1 MTKYKNHIIELEN
14 KKYKICDSIGLGGNG
29 KVFKAYNVGDEKD
42 IRAIKFV
49 IPNSKEKIRLKK
61 EIEIFM
67 GTRESNI
74 VPIYDYD
81 FRQIKVRGN
90 DKDEYYY
97 SMPVYDCT
105 LRDIMCEITDYKIII
120 SYILQLCNAIKVIHD
135 LNIIHR
141 DIKPENIFIKG
152 DELVL
157 GDFGIAHYPELEIT
171 EENDW
176 LGNKRYAS
184 PEQLIKGLAD
194 TITKESDIYSLGLI
208 MNEVFTK
215 KTPIG
220 NNYIRISDVSPLF
233 YELDQVVL
241 KCLMHNPKDRPNIN
255 SVILQLKLILGQLEE
270 QIDDICYFLGG
281 DIAIPYDILNI
292 AAKDILIGK
301 FLFEH
306 MTLDEID
313 KYDIDY
319 CYDIHYKLDDMIC
332 NLLFIKLL
340 YRICKGKVIYE
351 GNGTKVDNL
360 YKAINIKEVD
370 NKKLFEK
377 LVKSLD
383 THKTSYNHRLYGQ
396 IIKLFIS
403 CSDYHCKE
411 IIEQIDDIQKRIY
424 SLKDTPMIFIIYQ
437 LKSYD
442 IFDKQELFDLNLE
455 EHVCLN
461 TDESNITGGW
471 YSMKLQKKVVNYDK
485 VLGLFREKWP
495 CEIEKIELSEY
506 IIRFDSFE
514 NYKKFK
520 QEALEISKNNYI
532 LEGDV
537 KDLTMIKRESE
548 GIIELFPIHEFEI
561 NNVIS
566 KLFLNTN

>member
-1 MTKYKNHIIELEN
+1 MPKYKNEIIELGN
-14 KKYKICDSIGLGGNG
+14 KKYKICNSIGSGGNG
-29 KVFKAYNVGDEKD
+29 KVFKAYNVKD
-42 IRAIKFV
+42 DKDVKAIKFV
-49 IPNSKEKIRLKK
+49 IPNSKEKLRLKK
-61 EIEIFM
+61 EIEVFM
-67 GTRESNI
+67 NTRESNI
-74 VPIYDYD
+74 VPIYDYG
-81 FRQIKVRGN
+81 FRKIEVSGKAKN
-90 DKDEYYY
+90 EYYY

-105 LRDIMCEITDYKIII
+105 LRDIMYEITDYKIII
-120 SYILQLCNAIKVIHD
+120 SYILQLCNTIKVIHD

-157 GDFGIAHYPELEIT
+157 GDFGIAHYPEFEIT
-171 EENDW
+171 GKNDW

-215 KTPIG
+215 KTPLG
-220 NNYIRISDVSPLF
+220 HDYIRISDVNPLF
-233 YELDQVVL
+233 YELDKVVS
-241 KCLMHNPKDRPNIN
+241 KCLMYNPKDRPNIN
-255 SVILQLKLILGQLEE
+255 SIILQLKLILGQLEE
-270 QIDDICYFLGG
+270 QIDDICCFFGG
-281 DIAIPYDILNI
+281 DIEIPYDILNI

-306 MTLDEID
+306 MSLDEIN

-319 CYDIHYKLDDMIC
+319 CYDIHYKLDDTIC
-332 NLLFIKLL
+332 NLLFIKFL
-340 YRICKGKVIYE
+340 YRICERKVIYE

-360 YKAINIKEVD
+360 YKPINLREVD
-370 NKKLFEK
+370 NKKLFEE
-377 LVKSLD
+377 LVRALD
-383 THKTSYNHRLYGQ
+383 THKTSYNHSLYGQ

-411 IIEQIDDIQKRIY
+411 IIEQIDNIQKRIY
-424 SLKDTPMIFIIYQ
+424 SLKDTPMIFIINQ

-442 IFDKQELFDLNLE
+442 IFDKQELIDLHLE
-455 EHVCLN
+455 EHVCIN
-461 TDESNITGGW
+461 TDKSNITGSW
-471 YSMKLQKKVVNYDK
+471 YSMKLKKKDVSYEK
-485 VLGLFREKWP
+485 VLGLFKEKWP
-495 CEIEKIELSEY
+495 CEIDKNELAEY

-520 QEALEISKNNYI
+520 QEALEISNNSYI

-537 KDLTMIKRESE
+537 IDLVMIKRESE

-566 KLFLNTN
+566 KLFL